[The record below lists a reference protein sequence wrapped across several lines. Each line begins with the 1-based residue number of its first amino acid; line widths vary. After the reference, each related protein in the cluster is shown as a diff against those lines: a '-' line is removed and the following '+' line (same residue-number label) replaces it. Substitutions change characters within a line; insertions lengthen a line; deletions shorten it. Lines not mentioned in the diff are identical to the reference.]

1 MSEPKRLQAGEPVTF
16 IDGRGRE
23 FWDVLTAGGQ
33 SDVRGDLVVHDDV
46 IGQPDGGTVMS
57 RKQRFFRVLSST
69 LVQTVQHMPKPAS
82 LVWPKD
88 AALLVMWGDVRPGSF
103 VIEGG
108 LGSGALTMALL
119 RAVGPTGRVV
129 TYEVR
134 EDTMKRAVKNI
145 RLHHGDAPNH
155 EIRRQSIY
163 EGIDARGVDTVVL
176 DVPEPWAA
184 LPHAAAALRNGGV
197 FAAYVV
203 GTTQL
208 QRLAVALDHIECFA
222 QVECMECLLRP
233 WAVSAQSVRPEL
245 QMIAHTGFLAFAR
258 RTAAVPRPLA
268 PELVAP
274 EPPGD
279 GG

>member
-1 MSEPKRLQAGEPVTF
+1 MNAPKLLQAGEPVTF
-16 IDGRGRE
+16 VDGRGRE
-23 FWDVLTAGGQ
+23 YWDVLAVGGQ
-33 SDVRGDLVVHDDV
+33 SDVRGDLVAHDEV
-46 IGQPDGGTVMS
+46 IGLPDGGLVKS
-57 RKQRFFRVLSST
+57 RKQRLFRVLSST

-88 AALLVMWGDVRPGSF
+88 AALLVTWGDVRPGSF

-134 EDTMKRAVKNI
+134 EDTSRRAVKNI
-145 RLHHGDAPNH
+145 RLVHGEAPNH
-155 EIRRQSIY
+155 EVRLRSLY
-163 EGIDARGVDTVVL
+163 DGIEERGADTVAL
-176 DVPEPWAA
+176 DVPEPWLA

-208 QRLAVALDHIECFA
+208 QRLAVAIEHIDCFA
-222 QVECMECLLRP
+222 MVECMECLLRP

-245 QMIAHTGFLAFAR
+245 QMIAHTGFLLFAR
-258 RTAAVPRPLA
+258 RTAAEPRPLDA
-268 PELVAP
+268 ADTDPSA
-274 EPPGD
+274 G
-279 GG
+279 